1 MIDELHEEKLKDLE
15 EKAVKAREL
24 VIETLVE
31 AGSGHTAGPLG
42 MTDIFVAF
50 YFHILNHKPEN
61 PFWEERDRLVLS
73 NGHICPIQ
81 YVTMAMAG
89 YFPIAELKTLRKVNS
104 RLQGHPHRSSLPG
117 LETTSGPLGEGISQS
132 IGMALAAKMD
142 GKNHHIYCLT
152 SDGEH
157 QEGNTWE
164 AMMMAPRYK
173 LDNLCVV
180 IDRNNIQIDG
190 FTENVM
196 PLEPLHDKYRAFNW
210 HVIDVDG
217 NNIHEFVD
225 AVKQANS
232 THQQPTVIIAHTVP
246 GKGVSFME
254 NRFEWHGMPP
264 DTSEVLG
271 APPKGEQAKKAL
283 LELKMI
289 RETTKNQHK

>member
-1 MIDELHEEKLKDLE
+1 MTLDLHEDKLKELE

-42 MTDIFVAF
+42 MADIFVSF
-50 YFHILNHKPEN
+50 YFHILDHKPEN
-61 PFWEERDRLVLS
+61 PLWEDRDRLVLS

-89 YFPIAELKTLRKVNS
+89 YFPVEELKTLRKINS

-117 LETTSGPLGEGISQS
+117 LETTSGPLGEGLSQS

-142 GKNHHIYCLT
+142 GGNHRVYCLT

-164 AMMMAPRYK
+164 AMMMAPKYN

-196 PLEPLHDKYRAFNW
+196 PLEPLYDKYKAFNW
-210 HVIDVDG
+210 NVIDVDG
-217 NNIHEFVD
+217 NNIRDFVD
-225 AVKQANS
+225 AVNQACS

-264 DTSEVLG
+264 DSSDVFG

-283 LELKMI
+283 AELRTLDKKIESEHM
-289 RETTKNQHK
+289 